1 MMFGAQS
8 QKNRCT
14 KVNISFQSLSVI
26 SIKKRGCALWCIHPR
41 VRSFSCEGLLLN
53 HLLAISD
60 VDASR

>member
-26 SIKKRGCALWCIHPR
+26 SIKKN
-41 VRSFSCEGLLLN
+41 E
-53 HLLAISD
+53 D
-60 VDASR
+60 VLCGAYILVCVLFCVKAYCLIIFLPFLM

>member
-26 SIKKRGCALWCIHPR
+26 SIKNEDVLCGAYILVCVLSR
-41 VRSFSCEGLLLN
+41 VKAYCLIIFLPFLM
-53 HLLAISD
+53 
-60 VDASR
+60 

>member
-26 SIKKRGCALWCIHPR
+26 SIKKRGCALCAYILVCVLSR
-41 VRSFSCEGLLLN
+41 VKAYCLIIFLPFLM
-53 HLLAISD
+53 
-60 VDASR
+60 